1 MKRKIAVFLL
11 CLLLCGCTAAPSSVQ
26 DETRAPERKAEN
38 QSEVAAAPLL
48 PKLSEVPTTH
58 EPQHTNPTSEATE
71 PQAETEPQ
79 TPGELAVPTQ
89 PPTPTEKPES
99 TQPSS
104 TLPSTAESTEPA
116 PTEPVLSTE
125 STEAETPT
133 EPPTEPST
141 EPAFDIDAW
150 VNFAREYAVGLGLVL
165 DSAATSCW
173 DNPILASAQ
182 SRYLERDLKG
192 ALEDYASAP
201 DISQVWIWSELR
213 PDGRYDIYI
222 GYA

>member
-11 CLLLCGCTAAPSSVQ
+11 CLLLCGCTAVQ
-26 DETRAPERKAEN
+26 EGTRTPERKAEN
-38 QSEVAAAPLL
+38 QSEAAVVPLV

-89 PPTPTEKPES
+89 PPTPTENLRP
-99 TQPSS
+99 TQPPATS
-104 TLPSTAESTEPA
+104 PPAAEPTEPA
-116 PTEPVLSTE
+116 PTEPVPSTE
-125 STEAETPT
+125 PTEAETPA
-133 EPPTEPST
+133 EPPTEAPT
-141 EPAFDIDAW
+141 EPPFDIDAW
-150 VNFAREYAVGLGLVL
+150 VDFAREYAVGLGLVL

-173 DNPILASAQ
+173 DNPILVSAQ

-192 ALEDYASAP
+192 VLEDYASAP

>member
-1 MKRKIAVFLL
+1 MKQKIAVFLL
-11 CLLLCGCTAAPSSVQ
+11 CLLLCGCTAAQ
-26 DETRAPERKAEN
+26 DEIRTPEIQMES
-38 QSEVAAAPLL
+38 QTE
-48 PKLSEVPTTH
+48 LSKIPTTH
-58 EPQHTNPTSEATE
+58 EPRHTNPIPEATE
-71 PQAETEPQ
+71 LQAETEPQ

-99 TQPSS
+99 TRPSS
-104 TLPSTAESTEPA
+104 TLPSTAEPTEPA
-116 PTEPVLSTE
+116 PTEPVPSTE
-125 STEAETPT
+125 PTETGTPT
-133 EPPTEPST
+133 EPPTEVPT
-141 EPAFDIDAW
+141 EPPFDIDAW
-150 VNFAREYAVGLGLVL
+150 VSFAREYAVGLGLVL

-192 ALEDYASAP
+192 VLEDYASAP

>member
-11 CLLLCGCTAAPSSVQ
+11 CLLLCGCTAVQ
-26 DETRAPERKAEN
+26 EGTRTPERKAEN
-38 QSEVAAAPLL
+38 QSEAAVVPLV
-48 PKLSEVPTTH
+48 PKLSEIPTAR
-58 EPQHTNPTSEATE
+58 EPQHNNPTPEATE

-79 TPGELAVPTQ
+79 TSSELAVP
-89 PPTPTEKPES
+89 

-116 PTEPVLSTE
+116 PTELTPS
-125 STEAETPT
+125 AEPT
-133 EPPTEPST
+133 EPPAEAPTEP
-141 EPAFDIDAW
+141 PFDIDAW
-150 VNFAREYAVGLGLVL
+150 VSFAREYAVGLGLVL

-192 ALEDYASAP
+192 VLEDYASAP
-201 DISQVWIWSELR
+201 DITQVWIWSELR

>member
-1 MKRKIAVFLL
+1 MKRKIAIFLL
-11 CLLLCGCTAAPSSVQ
+11 CLLLCGCTAVR
-26 DETRAPERKAEN
+26 DETRTPECKAGD
-38 QSEVAAAPLL
+38 QSEVAAPLV
-48 PKLSEVPTTH
+48 PKLSEVPTTR
-58 EPQHTNPTSEATE
+58 EPRHTNPTPEATE

-79 TPGELAVPTQ
+79 TPGELAAPTQ
-89 PPTPTEKPES
+89 PPTPTKNPQS

-104 TLPSTAESTEPA
+104 TLPSTAEPTEPA
-116 PTEPVLSTE
+116 PTELTPS
-125 STEAETPT
+125 AEPT

-141 EPAFDIDAW
+141 EPPFDIDAW

-192 ALEDYASAP
+192 VLEDYASAP
-201 DISQVWIWSELR
+201 DITQVWIWSELR

>member
-1 MKRKIAVFLL
+1 MKRKITVFLL
-11 CLLLCGCTAAPSSVQ
+11 CLLLCGCTAVQ

-38 QSEVAAAPLL
+38 QSEAAAPLV
-48 PKLSEVPTTH
+48 PKLSEIPTTH
-58 EPQHTNPTSEATE
+58 EPRHTNPIPEATE
-71 PQAETEPQ
+71 LQAETEPQ
-79 TPGELAVPTQ
+79 TPGELPAPTQ
-89 PPTPTEKPES
+89 PPTPTKNPQS

-104 TLPSTAESTEPA
+104 TLPSTAEPTEPA
-116 PTEPVLSTE
+116 PTELTPS
-125 STEAETPT
+125 AEPT

-141 EPAFDIDAW
+141 EPPFDIDAW

-173 DNPILASAQ
+173 DNPILASTQ

-192 ALEDYASAP
+192 ILEDYASAP

>member
-11 CLLLCGCTAAPSSVQ
+11 CLLLCGCTAVQ
-26 DETRAPERKAEN
+26 EGTRTPERKAEN
-38 QSEVAAAPLL
+38 QSEAAVVPLV

-71 PQAETEPQ
+71 PQAETESQ
-79 TPGELAVPTQ
+79 TSTSPPVP
-89 PPTPTEKPES
+89 

-104 TLPSTAESTEPA
+104 TLPSAAEPTEPA
-116 PTEPVLSTE
+116 PTEPVPSTE
-125 STEAETPT
+125 PTETGTPT
-133 EPPTEPST
+133 EPPTEAPT

-150 VNFAREYAVGLGLVL
+150 VDFAREYAVGLGLVL

-192 ALEDYASAP
+192 VLEDYASAP

>member
-1 MKRKIAVFLL
+1 MKRKIAMFLL
-11 CLLLCGCTAAPSSVQ
+11 CLLLCGCTAVPSAVQEERRTPEIQTESQTERITTQPVKAPSEAAQVQ
-26 DETRAPERKAEN
+26 ESQQAIMT
-38 QSEVAAAPLL
+38 Q
-48 PKLSEVPTTH
+48 
-58 EPQHTNPTSEATE
+58 TSTEA
-71 PQAETEPQ
+71 Q
-79 TPGELAVPTQ
+79 TSTSPSVPTQ
-89 PPTPTEKPES
+89 PPAPIEKTES

-104 TLPSTAESTEPA
+104 TLPTVVESTESVPHTE
-116 PTEPVLSTE
+116 PTET
-125 STEAETPT
+125 ETPT
-133 EPPTEPST
+133 EPPTEP
-141 EPAFDIDAW
+141 PFDIDAW
-150 VNFAREYAVGLGLVL
+150 VSFAREYAVSLGLVL

-192 ALEDYASAP
+192 VLEDYASAP

>member
-1 MKRKIAVFLL
+1 MKRRIAMFLL
-11 CLLLCGCTAAPSSVQ
+11 CLLLCGCAAAQ
-26 DETRAPERKAEN
+26 EETRMPETQAEN
-38 QSEVAAAPLL
+38 QA
-48 PKLSEVPTTH
+48 
-58 EPQHTNPTSEATE
+58 EPSKTPATREPRHTNPTPEATE
-71 PQAETEPQ
+71 LQAEAEPQ

-89 PPTPTEKPES
+89 PPTPTENPRPTRPPVTS
-99 TQPSS
+99 P
-104 TLPSTAESTEPA
+104 PAAEPTEPA
-116 PTEPVLSTE
+116 QAEPVPATE
-125 STEAETPT
+125 STEAETPAEPPT
-133 EPPTEPST
+133 EPPTEP
-141 EPAFDIDAW
+141 PFDIDVW
-150 VNFAREYAVGLGLVL
+150 VDFAREYAVGLGLVL

>member
-1 MKRKIAVFLL
+1 MKRKIAAFLL
-11 CLLLCGCTAAPSSVQ
+11 CLLLCGCAA
-26 DETRAPERKAEN
+26 TREELRTPESKAEN
-38 QSEVAAAPLL
+38 QSEVAAAPLV

-58 EPQHTNPTSEATE
+58 EPQRTNPTPEAPE
-71 PQAETEPQ
+71 PQTETEPQ
-79 TPGELAVPTQ
+79 TPGELPAPTQ
-89 PPTPTEKPES
+89 PPTPTKNPQS

-104 TLPSTAESTEPA
+104 TLPSTAEPTEPA
-116 PTEPVLSTE
+116 PTELTPS
-125 STEAETPT
+125 AEPT

-141 EPAFDIDAW
+141 EPPFDIDAW

-173 DNPILASAQ
+173 DNPIPASAQ

-192 ALEDYASAP
+192 VLEDYASVP
-201 DISQVWIWSELR
+201 DITQVWIWSELR

>member
-11 CLLLCGCTAAPSSVQ
+11 CLLLCGCTAAPSAVQ
-26 DETRAPERKAEN
+26 DETRAPEMRQERQTEPSKT
-38 QSEVAAAPLL
+38 
-48 PKLSEVPTTH
+48 PTTH
-58 EPQHTNPTSEATE
+58 ELRHTNPIPEATE
-71 PQAETEPQ
+71 PQAETESQ
-79 TPGELAVPTQ
+79 TSTSPPVP
-89 PPTPTEKPES
+89 

-104 TLPSTAESTEPA
+104 TLPSTAEPIEPA
-116 PTEPVLSTE
+116 PTELTPS
-125 STEAETPT
+125 AEPT
-133 EPPTEPST
+133 EPPTEAPT
-141 EPAFDIDAW
+141 EPPFDIDVW
-150 VNFAREYAVGLGLVL
+150 VDFAREYAVGLGLVL

-192 ALEDYASAP
+192 ALEDCASAP

-213 PDGRYDIYI
+213 TDGRYDIYI

>member
-11 CLLLCGCTAAPSSVQ
+11 CLLLCGCTAVPDAAQVETRTPETQTESQTERITTQPVKAPSEAAQVQ
-26 DETRAPERKAEN
+26 
-38 QSEVAAAPLL
+38 
-48 PKLSEVPTTH
+48 
-58 EPQHTNPTSEATE
+58 TSQ
-71 PQAETEPQ
+71 QAIM
-79 TPGELAVPTQ
+79 TQ
-89 PPTPTEKPES
+89 APTEAQTSTSPPVP

-104 TLPSTAESTEPA
+104 TLPSTAEPTELAPIESVPHTEPTK
-116 PTEPVLSTE
+116 TEL
-125 STEAETPT
+125 
-133 EPPTEPST
+133 PTEPST
-141 EPAFDIDAW
+141 EPPFDIDAW
-150 VNFAREYAVGLGLVL
+150 VDFAREYAVGLGLVL

-192 ALEDYASAP
+192 VLEDYASAP

-213 PDGRYDIYI
+213 LDGRYDIYI

>member
-1 MKRKIAVFLL
+1 MKRKIAIFLL
-11 CLLLCGCTAAPSSVQ
+11 CLLLCGCTAAPDAVQ
-26 DETRAPERKAEN
+26 DETRAPEMRQERQTEPSKT
-38 QSEVAAAPLL
+38 
-48 PKLSEVPTTH
+48 PTTH
-58 EPQHTNPTSEATE
+58 EPQHTNPNPEATE
-71 PQAETEPQ
+71 LQAETESQ
-79 TPGELAVPTQ
+79 TSTSPPVPTR
-89 PPTPTEKPES
+89 
-99 TQPSS
+99 PSS
-104 TLPSTAESTEPA
+104 TLPSTAEPTEPVPSTEPTETDTPTESPTEA
-116 PTEPVLSTE
+116 PTEP
-125 STEAETPT
+125 P
-133 EPPTEPST
+133 
-141 EPAFDIDAW
+141 FDIDAW
-150 VNFAREYAVGLGLVL
+150 VDFAREYAVGLGLVL

>member
-1 MKRKIAVFLL
+1 MKRKIAIFLL
-11 CLLLCGCTAAPSSVQ
+11 CLLLCGCTAARG
-26 DETRAPERKAEN
+26 ETRTPESKVGN
-38 QSEVAAAPLL
+38 QSEAAVVPLV

-58 EPQHTNPTSEATE
+58 EPRHTNPTPEATE
-71 PQAETEPQ
+71 PQAETESQ
-79 TPGELAVPTQ
+79 TSTSPPVPTQ

-99 TQPSS
+99 TRPSS
-104 TLPSTAESTEPA
+104 TLPSTAE
-116 PTEPVLSTE
+116 PTEPVPSTE
-125 STEAETPT
+125 PTETDTPTESPT
-133 EPPTEPST
+133 EPPT

-150 VNFAREYAVGLGLVL
+150 VDFAREYAVSLGLVL

-192 ALEDYASAP
+192 VLEDYASAP
-201 DISQVWIWSELR
+201 DITQVWIWPELR

>member
-1 MKRKIAVFLL
+1 MKRKIAIFLL
-11 CLLLCGCTAAPSSVQ
+11 CLLLCGC
-26 DETRAPERKAEN
+26 
-38 QSEVAAAPLL
+38 AAAQEEARTLETQTE
-48 PKLSEVPTTH
+48 SQT
-58 EPQHTNPTSEATE
+58 EPSKTPATREPRHTNPTPEATE
-71 PQAETEPQ
+71 PQTETEPQ
-79 TPGELAVPTQ
+79 TPGELAAPTQ
-89 PPTPTEKPES
+89 PPTPTEKAES

-104 TLPSTAESTEPA
+104 TLSSTAEPTEPA
-116 PTEPVLSTE
+116 PTESVPHTEPTETE
-125 STEAETPT
+125 S
-133 EPPTEPST
+133 PTEPST
-141 EPAFDIDAW
+141 DPPFDIDAW
-150 VNFAREYAVGLGLVL
+150 VSFAREYAVGLGLVL

-192 ALEDYASAP
+192 VLEDYASAP

>member
-1 MKRKIAVFLL
+1 MKRRIAVFLL
-11 CLLLCGCTAAPSSVQ
+11 CLLLCGCAAVQ

-38 QSEVAAAPLL
+38 QSEVAAAPLV
-48 PKLSEVPTTH
+48 PKLSEIPTTH
-58 EPQHTNPTSEATE
+58 EPRHTNPIPEATDPEATE
-71 PQAETEPQ
+71 PQAETESQ
-79 TPGELAVPTQ
+79 TSTSPPVP
-89 PPTPTEKPES
+89 

-104 TLPSTAESTEPA
+104 TLPSAAE
-116 PTEPVLSTE
+116 PTETD
-125 STEAETPT
+125 TPT
-133 EPPTEPST
+133 EPPTEAPT
-141 EPAFDIDAW
+141 EPPFDIDAW
-150 VNFAREYAVGLGLVL
+150 VSFAREYAVSLGLVL

-192 ALEDYASAP
+192 VLEDYASVP
-201 DISQVWIWSELR
+201 DITQVWIWSELR

>member
-11 CLLLCGCTAAPSSVQ
+11 CLLLRGCTAVPSAVQ
-26 DETRAPERKAEN
+26 DETRAPEMRQERQTEPSKT
-38 QSEVAAAPLL
+38 
-48 PKLSEVPTTH
+48 PTTH
-58 EPQHTNPTSEATE
+58 ELRHTNPNPEATE
-71 PQAETEPQ
+71 LQVETESQ
-79 TPGELAVPTQ
+79 TSTSPPVPTR
-89 PPTPTEKPES
+89 
-99 TQPSS
+99 PSS
-104 TLPSTAESTEPA
+104 TLPSTAEPTEPA
-116 PTEPVLSTE
+116 PTELTPSAEPTE
-125 STEAETPT
+125 TGTPT
-133 EPPTEPST
+133 EPPTEAPT

-150 VNFAREYAVGLGLVL
+150 VNFAREYAVSLGLVL

-192 ALEDYASAP
+192 VLEDYASAP

-213 PDGRYDIYI
+213 TDGRYDIYI

>member
-11 CLLLCGCTAAPSSVQ
+11 CLLLCGCTAVQ
-26 DETRAPERKAEN
+26 EGTRTPERKAEN
-38 QSEVAAAPLL
+38 QSEAAVVPLV
-48 PKLSEVPTTH
+48 PKLSEIPTAR
-58 EPQHTNPTSEATE
+58 EPQHTNPTPEATE

-79 TPGELAVPTQ
+79 TSSELAVP
-89 PPTPTEKPES
+89 

-141 EPAFDIDAW
+141 EPPFDIDAW

-182 SRYLERDLKG
+182 SRYLECDLKG
-192 ALEDYASAP
+192 VLEDYASAP

>member
-11 CLLLCGCTAAPSSVQ
+11 CLLLCGCTAVPDAAQV
-26 DETRAPERKAEN
+26 ETRAPERKAEN
-38 QSEVAAAPLL
+38 QSEVAAAPLV
-48 PKLSEVPTTH
+48 PKLSEIPTTH
-58 EPQHTNPTSEATE
+58 EPRHTNPIPEATE
-71 PQAETEPQ
+71 PQAETESQ
-79 TPGELAVPTQ
+79 TSTSPPVP
-89 PPTPTEKPES
+89 

-104 TLPSTAESTEPA
+104 TLPSAAEPTEPA
-116 PTEPVLSTE
+116 PTEPVPSTE
-125 STEAETPT
+125 PTETGTPT
-133 EPPTEPST
+133 EPPTEAPT

-150 VNFAREYAVGLGLVL
+150 VDFAREYAVGLGLVL

-192 ALEDYASAP
+192 VLEDYASAP
-201 DISQVWIWSELR
+201 DITQVWIWPELR

>member
-1 MKRKIAVFLL
+1 MKRRIAVFLL
-11 CLLLCGCTAAPSSVQ
+11 CLLLCGCAAVQ

-38 QSEVAAAPLL
+38 QSEVAAAPLV
-48 PKLSEVPTTH
+48 PKLSEIPTTH
-58 EPQHTNPTSEATE
+58 EPRHTNPIPEATDPEATE
-71 PQAETEPQ
+71 PQAETESQ
-79 TPGELAVPTQ
+79 TSTSPPVP
-89 PPTPTEKPES
+89 

-104 TLPSTAESTEPA
+104 TLPSAAEPTEPA
-116 PTEPVLSTE
+116 STESVLSTE
-125 STEAETPT
+125 PTETETPT
-133 EPPTEPST
+133 EPTIEPPTEP
-141 EPAFDIDAW
+141 PFDIDAW
-150 VNFAREYAVGLGLVL
+150 VDFAREYAVGLGLVL

-192 ALEDYASAP
+192 VLEDYASVP
-201 DISQVWIWSELR
+201 DITQVWIWSELR

>member
-1 MKRKIAVFLL
+1 MKRKIAMFLL
-11 CLLLCGCTAAPSSVQ
+11 CLLLCGCTAAQ
-26 DETRAPERKAEN
+26 EETRTPETQTESQTEPSKTPA
-38 QSEVAAAPLL
+38 
-48 PKLSEVPTTH
+48 TH
-58 EPQHTNPTSEATE
+58 EPQHTNPTPEATE

-79 TPGELAVPTQ
+79 TPGELAAPTQ
-89 PPTPTEKPES
+89 PPTPTEKAES

-104 TLPSTAESTEPA
+104 TLSSTAEPTEPA
-116 PTEPVLSTE
+116 PIESVPHTEPTE
-125 STEAETPT
+125 TEL
-133 EPPTEPST
+133 PTEPST
-141 EPAFDIDAW
+141 EPPFDIDAW
-150 VNFAREYAVGLGLVL
+150 VNFAREYAVNLGLVL
-165 DSAATSCW
+165 DNAATSCW

-192 ALEDYASAP
+192 VLEDYASAP

>member
-1 MKRKIAVFLL
+1 MKRKITVFLL
-11 CLLLCGCTAAPSSVQ
+11 CLLLCGCTAVQ

-38 QSEVAAAPLL
+38 QSEVAAAPLV
-48 PKLSEVPTTH
+48 PKLSEIPTTH
-58 EPQHTNPTSEATE
+58 EPQHTNPTPEATE

-79 TPGELAVPTQ
+79 TPGELAAPTQ
-89 PPTPTEKPES
+89 PPTPTEKAES

-104 TLPSTAESTEPA
+104 TLSSTAEPTEPA
-116 PTEPVLSTE
+116 PIESVPHTEPTE
-125 STEAETPT
+125 TEL
-133 EPPTEPST
+133 PTEPST
-141 EPAFDIDAW
+141 EPPFDIDVW
-150 VNFAREYAVGLGLVL
+150 VDFAREYAVSLGLVL

-192 ALEDYASAP
+192 VLEDYASAP

>member
-1 MKRKIAVFLL
+1 MKRKITIFLL
-11 CLLLCGCTAAPSSVQ
+11 CLLLYGCTAVQ
-26 DETRAPERKAEN
+26 EGTRTPERKAEN
-38 QSEVAAAPLL
+38 QSEAAVVPLVQ
-48 PKLSEVPTTH
+48 KLSEVPTTH
-58 EPQHTNPTSEATE
+58 EPQHTNPNPEATE
-71 PQAETEPQ
+71 PQAETESQ
-79 TPGELAVPTQ
+79 TSTSPPVP
-89 PPTPTEKPES
+89 

-104 TLPSTAESTEPA
+104 TLPSTAEPTEPA
-116 PTEPVLSTE
+116 STEHVPTTGPTETE
-125 STEAETPT
+125 SPT
-133 EPPTEPST
+133 EPPT

-150 VNFAREYAVGLGLVL
+150 VDFAREYAVGLGLVL

-192 ALEDYASAP
+192 VLEDYASAP

>member
-11 CLLLCGCTAAPSSVQ
+11 CLLLCGCTAVQ
-26 DETRAPERKAEN
+26 EGTRTPERKAEN
-38 QSEVAAAPLL
+38 QSEAAVVPLV

-71 PQAETEPQ
+71 PQAETESQ
-79 TPGELAVPTQ
+79 TSTSPPVP
-89 PPTPTEKPES
+89 

-104 TLPSTAESTEPA
+104 TLPSTAEPTEPA

-141 EPAFDIDAW
+141 EPPFDIDAW

-192 ALEDYASAP
+192 VLEDYASAP
-201 DISQVWIWSELR
+201 DISQVWIWPELR

>member
-11 CLLLCGCTAAPSSVQ
+11 CLLLCGCTAVQ
-26 DETRAPERKAEN
+26 EGTRTPERKAEN
-38 QSEVAAAPLL
+38 QSEAAVVPLV

-89 PPTPTEKPES
+89 PPTPTEKPVP

-104 TLPSTAESTEPA
+104 TLPSTAEPTEPA
-116 PTEPVLSTE
+116 PTESVPAAELTE
-125 STEAETPT
+125 TGIPT
-133 EPPTEPST
+133 EPPTEAPT
-141 EPAFDIDAW
+141 EPPFDIDAW
-150 VNFAREYAVGLGLVL
+150 VNFAREYAVSLGLVL

-192 ALEDYASAP
+192 VLEDYASAP

>member
-11 CLLLCGCTAAPSSVQ
+11 CLLLCGCTAVQ
-26 DETRAPERKAEN
+26 EGTRTPERKAEN
-38 QSEVAAAPLL
+38 QSEAAVVPLV

-58 EPQHTNPTSEATE
+58 EPQHTNLIPEATE
-71 PQAETEPQ
+71 LQAETEPQ
-79 TPGELAVPTQ
+79 TPGELAAPTQ
-89 PPTPTEKPES
+89 PPTPTKNPQS

-104 TLPSTAESTEPA
+104 TLPSAAEPTEPA
-116 PTEPVLSTE
+116 LTESAPATE
-125 STEAETPT
+125 STETETPT
-133 EPPTEPST
+133 EPPTEAPT
-141 EPAFDIDAW
+141 EPPFDIDVW
-150 VNFAREYAVGLGLVL
+150 VDFAREYAVSLGLVL

-192 ALEDYASAP
+192 VLEDYASAP
-201 DISQVWIWSELR
+201 DITQVWIWSELR
-213 PDGRYDIYI
+213 TDGRYDIYI

>member
-11 CLLLCGCTAAPSSVQ
+11 CLLLCGCTAVQ
-26 DETRAPERKAEN
+26 KGTRTPERKAEN
-38 QSEVAAAPLL
+38 QSEAAVVPLM

-71 PQAETEPQ
+71 PQAETESQMSTSP
-79 TPGELAVPTQ
+79 PVP
-89 PPTPTEKPES
+89 

-104 TLPSTAESTEPA
+104 TLPSTAEPTEPA
-116 PTEPVLSTE
+116 PTELTPS
-125 STEAETPT
+125 AEPT
-133 EPPTEPST
+133 EPPTEP
-141 EPAFDIDAW
+141 PFDIDVW
-150 VNFAREYAVGLGLVL
+150 VDFAREYAVGLGLVL

-192 ALEDYASAP
+192 VLEDYASAP

>member
-1 MKRKIAVFLL
+1 MKRKIAMFLL
-11 CLLLCGCTAAPSSVQ
+11 CLLLCGCTAAREELRMP
-26 DETRAPERKAEN
+26 ETQAEN
-38 QSEVAAAPLL
+38 QA
-48 PKLSEVPTTH
+48 
-58 EPQHTNPTSEATE
+58 EPSKTPATREPRHTNPTPEATE
-71 PQAETEPQ
+71 LQAEAEPQ

-89 PPTPTEKPES
+89 PPTPTENPRPTRPPVTS
-99 TQPSS
+99 P
-104 TLPSTAESTEPA
+104 PAAEPTEPA
-116 PTEPVLSTE
+116 QAEPVPATE
-125 STEAETPT
+125 STEAETPA
-133 EPPTEPST
+133 EPPTEAPT
-141 EPAFDIDAW
+141 EPPFDIDAW
-150 VNFAREYAVGLGLVL
+150 VSFAREYAVGLGLVL

-192 ALEDYASAP
+192 ILEDYASAP